1 MPLSGFPLPTPPQ
14 SRRSICC
21 PPRSCNPHPPHS
33 TGPNDQGCTVLSNA
47 AGGDAVVGTSSNGLY
62 VPIQSTGW
70 YYTEVRL
77 GGTVGIQTTYPRSS
91 GGGSI
96 FMSTT
101 SSAGKAE
108 VRYGVFPTIIVGPFS
123 GLTQMKY
130 DWYRDA
136 TSTTGAHLHPAM
148 KVHIDV
154 DGNLATT
161 ADRGT
166 LIFELAYNPSV
177 SPVPTNTWVTQAIT
191 STSNLWSSGT
201 FGIDSNTGPRDIN
214 NSGYAYD
221 DTLAQWQAYFP
232 NAAIVGFTVGIGSGF
247 SGTFF
252 GAADNIGWTIGGV
265 TSSTAFE
272 VSP

>member
-1 MPLSGFPLPTPPQ
+1 MPLSGFALPTPPQ

-136 TSTTGAHLHPAM
+136 TTTTGVHLHPAM